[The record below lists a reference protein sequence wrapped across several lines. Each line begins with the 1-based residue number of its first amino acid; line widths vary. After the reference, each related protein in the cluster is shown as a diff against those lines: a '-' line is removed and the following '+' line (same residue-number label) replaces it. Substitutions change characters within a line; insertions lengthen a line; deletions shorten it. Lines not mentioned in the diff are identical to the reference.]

1 MTKSDPKIRQLAKA
15 AAREIKALTN
25 AHNDQI
31 AGIYRDFRIQAD
43 ALLAE
48 ASTKSLTRSGAD
60 LLSQTTSDLGDS

>member
-1 MTKSDPKIRQLAKA
+1 MTKTDPKIRQLAKA
-15 AAREIKALTN
+15 AAREIKALTD

-31 AGIYRDFRIQAD
+31 AAIYQDFRIQSN

-48 ASTKSLTRSGAD
+48 ASTASMDSSGAD